1 MRIVLM
7 QPPLR
12 NVIRTQVPDYVTS
25 GHIPP
30 MGLLYVQAAIE
41 QTQHESIFLDADLEG
56 WSHEESARKA
66 LSFEPQVIGL
76 QAMTFTLPDAYLLA
90 QAIKNQNAD
99 VKVIIGGPHPTIF
112 PEETATLENV
122 DFAFAG
128 EGESGMPR
136 FLDAFGDQEALA
148 RVPGLAF
155 KRDGRIHYLPQDG
168 YLEKMD
174 QIPIPA
180 RRSSPYKRYSSV
192 LAERSPNTVMITSRG
207 CPYSCIFCNRM
218 GRRYRF
224 HSAQYVLA
232 EIEDILSIGI
242 GEAFIHDDTFTI
254 RRERVE
260 TICRGVIERGYNL
273 VWEARSRVDLV
284 DEALIALMRRAGCHR
299 LSFGVESG
307 SPKVLKSMRKDIE
320 ISRVID
326 VFAACRR
333 NGIIALADFMVGNLD
348 ETGEDIKMTL
358 DLAQHIDADYVQ
370 FSVCSPYPATPLY
383 ELAMERAIV
392 VGDVW
397 REFAKNPLGKFHPP
411 VWTEFFSENEL
422 TQIATAAYRSFYLRP
437 QFILRQ
443 LCCIKSFA
451 QFLAMVRGAVGMLK
465 P

>member
-1 MRIVLM
+1 
-7 QPPLR
+7 
-12 NVIRTQVPDYVTS
+12 
-25 GHIPP
+25 
-30 MGLLYVQAAIE
+30 
-41 QTQHESIFLDADLEG
+41 
-56 WSHEESARKA
+56 
-66 LSFEPQVIGL
+66 
-76 QAMTFTLPDAYLLA
+76 
-90 QAIKNQNAD
+90 
-99 VKVIIGGPHPTIF
+99 
-112 PEETATLENV
+112 
-122 DFAFAG
+122 
-128 EGESGMPR
+128 
-136 FLDAFGDQEALA
+136 
-148 RVPGLAF
+148 
-155 KRDGRIHYLPQDG
+155 
-168 YLEKMD
+168 
-174 QIPIPA
+174 
-180 RRSSPYKRYSSV
+180 
-192 LAERSPNTVMITSRG
+192 
-207 CPYSCIFCNRM
+207 M